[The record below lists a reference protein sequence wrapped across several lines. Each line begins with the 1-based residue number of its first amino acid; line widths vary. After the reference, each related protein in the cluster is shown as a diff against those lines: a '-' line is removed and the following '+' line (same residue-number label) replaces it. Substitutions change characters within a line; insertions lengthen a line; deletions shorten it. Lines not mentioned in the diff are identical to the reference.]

1 VEIEVGSRELHDL
14 QSRVARV
21 LRSDPDATAIV
32 FEGRDWPRAAFRDFA
47 EKLEQLLYSLLP
59 EINVP
64 VGIAIR
70 NRPTHLGAFWG
81 LIAAG
86 RPAAFVNPFQDS
98 GRIAEEVTRRR
109 LAVLIA
115 DEEDWASIALQEAAR
130 AVGTIG
136 IVIGRDVRR
145 YAELVPGLSVP
156 GHAGQRDPLPGVAV
170 EMLTSGTSG
179 APKLIPLRY
188 DALGFAIY
196 VRQAELSRLMGEA
209 PAHHLPAAMLMQ
221 YGPVVHLGGLF
232 TALQAAMEGRPLVLF
247 EKFEVES
254 WRQAIRKYRPRMIGL
269 PPAQMRMVLDAGVPA
284 EDLSGVVGVRCG
296 NAMLDDETRKAFE
309 QRYGIPVLIIYG
321 ATEYYGPV
329 ASWTLEDH
337 RRYRETK
344 RDSVGRVWPQISRVR
359 VVDPET
365 RLEREIGETGILEVR
380 IPTVGDAWITTNDL
394 AALDA
399 DQFLYLKGRADDAIN
414 RGGFKI
420 LPMIVEAAL
429 RKHPAVADVMVV
441 GIPDLR
447 LGSVPAAAVE
457 HRIGTPRPTAESL
470 YAFARQHLIA
480 YQVPVQIRVL
490 DALPRTPGLKVS
502 RQDVMKLFNP
512 V

>member
-1 VEIEVGSRELHDL
+1 VHVSGIFG
-14 QSRVARV
+14 V
-21 LRSDPDATAIV
+21 LTS
-32 FEGRDWPRAAFRDFA
+32 FSEGR
-47 EKLEQLLYSLLP
+47 
-59 EINVP
+59 
-64 VGIAIR
+64 
-70 NRPTHLGAFWG
+70 
-81 LIAAG
+81 
-86 RPAAFVNPFQDS
+86 
-98 GRIAEEVTRRR
+98 
-109 LAVLIA
+109 
-115 DEEDWASIALQEAAR
+115 
-130 AVGTIG
+130 TI
-136 IVIGRDVRR
+136 V
-145 YAELVPGLSVP
+145 
-156 GHAGQRDPLPGVAV
+156 
-170 EMLTSGTSG
+170 M
-179 APKLIPLRY
+179 
-188 DALGFAIY
+188 
-196 VRQAELSRLMGEA
+196 
-209 PAHHLPAAMLMQ
+209 
-221 YGPVVHLGGLF
+221 
-232 TALQAAMEGRPLVLF
+232 F
-247 EKFEVES
+247 EKFDVNNWVETVFKHKL
-254 WRQAIRKYRPRMIGL
+254 RFAPL
-269 PPAQMRMVLDAGVPA
+269 APTPMRMVLDAGVPA